1 MKPRMFMNFL
11 NFLVVSMMLLASFS
25 YAQTDA
31 QVTEAAPVAEATPVA
46 PEQPMPIMPHQDM
59 AAMLEVMANEL
70 SQENVAPE
78 TLKKI
83 AEQLTQ
89 MANMHKQM
97 PMMKMEMGKQDG
109 MKGMGMMKCCK
120 AMSGGQKMEQ
130 QDSMAGMMSM
140 MPKGD
145 DPNMMR
151 LRGEMLKAMGEI
163 LIKYGQE
170 ATPPQAA
177 PQAEQPATPS
187 AHEHHQQ

>member
-1 MKPRMFMNFL
+1 MFMSSL
-11 NFLVVSMMLLASFS
+11 AVSIMLLTGFS
-25 YAQTDA
+25 YAQTDTQA
-31 QVTEAAPVAEATPVA
+31 TEAAPVTQASPAA
-46 PEQPMPIMPHQDM
+46 PEQAMPIMPHQDM
-59 AAMLEVMANEL
+59 AAMLEQMANEL

-130 QDSMAGMMSM
+130 QNSMEGMMSM

-170 ATPPQAA
+170 ATTQQAA

>member
-1 MKPRMFMNFL
+1 MKPIMFISSL
-11 NFLVVSMMLLASFS
+11 AVSIMLLTGFS
-25 YAQTDA
+25 YAQTDEQA
-31 QVTEAAPVAEATPVA
+31 TDAAPAAQTSPAAEATP
-46 PEQPMPIMPHQDM
+46 EQAMPIMPHQEM
-59 AAMLEVMANEL
+59 AAMLEQMANEL

-170 ATPPQAA
+170 TT